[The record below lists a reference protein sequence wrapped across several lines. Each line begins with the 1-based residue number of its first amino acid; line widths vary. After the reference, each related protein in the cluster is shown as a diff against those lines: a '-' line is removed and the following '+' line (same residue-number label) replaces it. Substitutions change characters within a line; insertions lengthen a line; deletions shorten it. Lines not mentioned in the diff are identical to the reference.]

1 MIITTTSSVEGLD
14 ISRYLHI
21 VVGDKVLDASRFR
34 DPTSDDPGA
43 SGEGE
48 VQAARDQALQEL
60 REQAEELGADAVV
73 GVVIGHQRVGADNR
87 LLLVSATGTAVRLK
101 YAT

>member
-1 MIITTTSSVEGLD
+1 MIITTTSSVEGLN

-21 VVGDKVLDASRFR
+21 VVGDKVVDASRFG
-34 DPTSDDPGA
+34 DPTSDDPVV

-48 VQAARDQALQEL
+48 VQAARNQALQEL
-60 REQAEELGADAVV
+60 REQAEALGADAVV

-101 YAT
+101 YTS